1 MKTAWGVAAAT
12 SLGAVALMCS
22 GVASAGNAPNV
33 VGQKYGDA
41 RSALANAG
49 FKPLVSTTVGDQ
61 LQWPNCVVTNQV
73 ARTVSAPAN
82 SGGSSSNQI
91 LLSLNCEGSFATAGT
106 PGNSLGS
113 PEGSKA
119 YASASASAAAAA
131 ASASA
136 EAAAAE
142 AAQAGQV
149 WEGQNAGR

>member
-1 MKTAWGVAAAT
+1 MKIAWSVAAAT
-12 SLGAVALMCS
+12 SLGAMALMCS
-22 GVASAGNAPNV
+22 GVAAAGSPPNV
-33 VGQKYGDA
+33 VGQKFGDA

-73 ARTVSAPAN
+73 ARTVAAPAN
-82 SGGSSSNQI
+82 SGGSSSSQV
-91 LLSLNCEGSFATAGT
+91 LLSLNCEAAFATPGS

-113 PEGSKA
+113 PQGSAA

-136 EAAAAE
+136 ASAAATG
-142 AAQAGQV
+142 GQ
-149 WEGQNAGR
+149 